1 MQNFEL
7 AMRNFSFN
15 LDSIFYSL
23 SLDLLDLPEGIK
35 PPGLIPNGLLDLAY
49 VILFLAAFIF
59 SELNFPLTLINLP
72 LV

>member
-15 LDSIFYSL
+15 LDSTFYSP
-23 SLDLLDLPEGIK
+23 SLVLLDCPEGIK

-49 VILFLAAFIF
+49 VILLLAAFIF
-59 SELNFPLTLINLP
+59 SEVNFPLTLINLP